1 MLTINH
7 AILHAYDFETSSNY
21 ESTRELDVSDKAIRS
36 YVTRLARKTLSS
48 SESKHGEF
56 SPESNFH
63 QELLRYRASEL
74 DFVALSKEIG
84 DFFFEELMKS
94 DDKLP
99 YDLLVADVTD
109 TEKASAPQ
117 TDEEVD
123 ASFEGSS
130 REVLA
135 IVLLARKQGYVH
147 DVREDM
153 YLTDIVKTDALLP
166 LPTQKVDSYAA
177 IDLGSFEIDF
187 ADKARTIAGQESF
200 IIPDGLLQCTQEAS
214 TREVIQSVTL
224 AVQDVAEEYGLTPA
238 VEVSRAKAYVTEQAD
253 EAEAIEPREVGKKIF
268 ADRPEAQARYE
279 EKMRESASAASIP
292 EEVPVRP
299 SVAHRIA
306 KNHRIRTDT
315 GIEITFPSE
324 YSSNDDFIE
333 FTTLPDGH
341 ISITIKGVEHI
352 ENR

>member
-153 YLTDIVKTDALLP
+153 HLTDIVKTDALDR
-166 LPTQKVDSYAA
+166 K
-177 IDLGSFEIDF
+177 
-187 ADKARTIAGQESF
+187 
-200 IIPDGLLQCTQEAS
+200 
-214 TREVIQSVTL
+214 SV
-224 AVQDVAEEYGLTPA
+224 V
-238 VEVSRAKAYVTEQAD
+238 
-253 EAEAIEPREVGKKIF
+253 
-268 ADRPEAQARYE
+268 
-279 EKMRESASAASIP
+279 
-292 EEVPVRP
+292 
-299 SVAHRIA
+299 
-306 KNHRIRTDT
+306 
-315 GIEITFPSE
+315 
-324 YSSNDDFIE
+324 
-333 FTTLPDGH
+333 
-341 ISITIKGVEHI
+341 
-352 ENR
+352 